1 MNGPLTRTE
10 NRPASEPSQR
20 VSYLTPPAD
29 ILETQDGYVLEADMP
44 GVTKEGLEV
53 VVENGE
59 LVITGRVR
67 REEPKGRLLV
77 RESRGLDYRRV
88 FELDPSINLE
98 QISAKIEQGRL
109 TMHLPKAESVKPR
122 KIEVS

>member
-10 NRPASEPSQR
+10 NRPVSEPSKR
-20 VSYLTPPAD
+20 VSYLTPPAN
-29 ILETQDGYVLEADMP
+29 ILETNEGYVLEAEMP
-44 GVTKEGLEV
+44 GVSKEGLEV

-59 LVITGRVR
+59 LVITGHVQ
-67 REEPKGRLLV
+67 REEPQGRV
-77 RESRGLDYRRV
+77 FFRESRGLDFRRV
-88 FELDPSINLE
+88 FELDPSINVE
-98 QISAKIEQGRL
+98 QISAKIEQGLL